1 MIGKGKTGA
10 PGEIRTPDLLL
21 RRQSLY
27 PAELRAR
34 PDRVYMRESGAG
46 NARISLVGRLRAQ
59 LRYARVPSLAEL
71 HKQKGRS
78 THLPLPFPILIFSA
92 AGLPASAATAAAS
105 AAVASASTAST
116 CAASGAFGFGTSF
129 IYVERTAA
137 VLGAIQGGD
146 SFVALF
152 RIRHLDEPEP
162 ARSSSVAVRQDRH
175 PIHLSIL
182 LEQLAQLIF
191 PSVEAEIPNEDILH
205 ADASVM
211 ELFESGCLRRERG

>member
-1 MIGKGKTGA
+1 MR
-10 PGEIRTPDLLL
+10 PERF
-21 RRQSLY
+21 
-27 PAELRAR
+27 ELPTYCSGGNRSIQLSYGRVLIEFTCGRA
-34 PDRVYMRESGAG
+34 VQAMRES
-46 NARISLVGRLRAQ
+46 LW
-59 LRYARVPSLAEL
+59 LADSEHSSAMQEFL
-71 HKQKGRS
+71 LAPNWPKQKGRS

-105 AAVASASTAST
+105 AAVASASTAPT